1 MMKTLTTAALA
12 GFGALAT
19 LMLPILPSPALADST
34 RTLNC
39 VGAAGSISCV
49 ATRRGGVANPHI
61 TQVPAPVSE
70 QDTAEQE
77 RRDKAWQARCK
88 PVIRQ
93 DQFGVPRYIYAAHGC
108 EYGRLD

>member
-1 MMKTLTTAALA
+1 
-12 GFGALAT
+12 
-19 LMLPILPSPALADST
+19 
-34 RTLNC
+34 
-39 VGAAGSISCV
+39 
-49 ATRRGGVANPHI
+49 
-61 TQVPAPVSE
+61 VSE